1 MFYFIPAWYNPWRK
15 WYDITEPW
23 YRGGGIYGF
32 DDTINQ
38 LRMFEYAGK
47 KNQLV
52 VLNYMPQLR
61 YIAHQYDLFEVDTW
75 NLFDEVQNV
84 SLSRFDRIDFKDL
97 NWPAG
102 AEFIYTPFLA
112 LVRLHKKTLA
122 IVEFGSDGQL
132 IWVDYFEDEVKT
144 YRYVFDDRGFV
155 SSVIYHQNGQE
166 HYQDYLN
173 PAGQWQIREYLLP
186 EDKHV
191 EVAPAEQHRF
201 NQDRYDSIDDLVRE
215 RVVAYFAARKEME
228 ACLLVASHSQNN
240 AFLSDIKGG
249 RQLILSYYQH
259 RFDLNQ
265 TEQVQADLAASD
277 LVVAD
282 TIALTEQLKAFG
294 LSRVEHLSPFDT
306 RLSLGKSQRLK
317 ELDVYFLIDGLT
329 DEELEE
335 YLADVFVAMDQNEH
349 ITLSLVTYDKDPN
362 NRKARE
368 AFLERLL
375 EEEDAAYLYF
385 EEDEKTTM
393 FEVVDEEEEVE
404 SRVSFNFYGSELDI
418 QKALEFTRLIVD
430 LSGQPD
436 LYTQIAGISA
446 GIPQVNRVK
455 SEFVEHLKNGF
466 LVKEEADLFI
476 ALDYYLTGLA
486 NWNKSLVYAVQKI
499 EDYTSGRL
507 VSRLLDKMRER

>member
-1 MFYFIPAWYNPWRK
+1 MYYFIPAWYNPWRS
-15 WYDITEPW
+15 WYDITQPW
-23 YRGGGIYGF
+23 YRGGGLHGF

-47 KNQLV
+47 KNRLM

-75 NLFDEVQNV
+75 SLFDDVQNIQ
-84 SLSRFDRIDFKDL
+84 LHQFGRIDFKDL

-102 AEFIYTPFLA
+102 AEFIFTPFLVV
-112 LVRLHKKTLA
+112 VRRHKKTIA

-132 IWVDYFEDEVKT
+132 IWIDYFSDDVQC

-155 SSVIYHQNGQE
+155 SSIIYYENGKE

-191 EVAPAEQHRF
+191 EIAPSEAHRF
-201 NQDRYDSIDDLVRE
+201 AQNRYSSMGELVRE
-215 RVVAYFAARKEME
+215 KVIAYFANLDEE
-228 ACLLVASHSQNN
+228 VVLLVASHAQNN
-240 AFLSDIKGG
+240 ELLATIKGQH
-249 RQLILSYYQH
+249 QLVLSYYQE
-259 RFDLNQ
+259 RFDVTQ
-265 TEQVQADLAASD
+265 REQVERDLLISD

-282 TIALTEQLKAFG
+282 NLALTSQLNQFG
-294 LSRVEHLSPFDT
+294 LTEVEHLSPFDT

-317 ELDVYFLIDGLT
+317 ELDIYFLIDGLT
-329 DEELEE
+329 DDEVRE
-335 YLADVFVAMDQNEH
+335 YLEDVFIAMEQNDH
-349 ITLSLVTYDKDPN
+349 ITLSLVTYEKEHY
-362 NRKARE
+362 RRQIRE
-368 AFLERLL
+368 AFLEAIL
-375 EEEDAAYLYF
+375 EEENRPYLYF
-385 EEDEKTTM
+385 EDEEKTTM
-393 FEVVDEEEEVE
+393 FEVVGEEEEVA
-404 SRVSFNFYGSELDI
+404 SRVSYAFHDSELAI

-430 LSGQPD
+430 LSEYPD

-446 GIPQVNRVK
+446 GIPQVNK
-455 SEFVEHLKNGF
+455 KQSEFVEHLKNGY
-466 LVKEEADLFI
+466 LMTEEDNLFF

-507 VSRLLDKMRER
+507 VSRLLDKMRRYE